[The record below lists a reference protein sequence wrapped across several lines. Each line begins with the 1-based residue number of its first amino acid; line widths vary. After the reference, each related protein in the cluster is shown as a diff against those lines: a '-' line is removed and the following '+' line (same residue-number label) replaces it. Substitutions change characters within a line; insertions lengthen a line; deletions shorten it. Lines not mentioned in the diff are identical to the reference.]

1 METEN
6 SSDSS
11 NDEVD
16 RISKLTET
24 LIHHILSFIDFK
36 YAIQTCV
43 LSKRWRYVWTSL
55 PALNFDSKLYF
66 SGRTCDHKRVLDFV
80 DNVLTLRDSRGSD
93 IQKFHLVCG
102 PFYSR
107 ADDFWTSRL
116 HRWII
121 HVVKANV
128 EDINVHYD
136 SKAVFKVPDCVFMC
150 KSLKSLVLDISCR
163 IILPNS
169 LCLVRLKYLKLKD
182 SSLNNEE
189 QIQKLLSSCPVLE
202 HLELS
207 DVSSNGHINISI
219 SSLTLKHF
227 GLHIKYNK
235 LCHNKLRLS
244 APNLLSFASSS
255 LDFVLLDN
263 VSSLLAADTDV
274 QVKPRNADFPVAYT
288 WQGLEFL
295 EVLCNVK
302 DLTISFLPVEAKLD
316 VRRIPE
322 LLQNQPFQFS
332 NLLHFKLRKMS
343 LSPHSMRAIAS
354 LLKIMP
360 CIESFTLELPQD
372 RNINEYSD
380 DDESD
385 EGSDSDSDLEP
396 EFEPDN
402 DVLTLSLEESSSTYT
417 LKHLKSVEISG
428 LKGSDFELEFIGILL
443 KNAMLLERMVLHHC
457 KPRSSRDKYFYKDN
471 VKKFHQKV
479 MRFPSASLSSKV
491 AFYFFS

>member
-1 METEN
+1 METGN

-43 LSKRWRYVWTSL
+43 LSKRWRYIWTSL

-93 IQKFHLVCG
+93 IQKFRLVCG

-150 KSLKSLVLDISCR
+150 KSLKSLNLDISCR

-207 DVSSNGHINISI
+207 DVSSNGHINISV

-295 EVLCNVK
+295 QVLRNVR
-302 DLTISFLPVEAKLD
+302 DLTISFLPVED

-343 LSPHSMRAIAS
+343 LSPHSMHAIAS

-360 CIESFTLELPQD
+360 CIESFTLELPQ
-372 RNINEYSD
+372 
-380 DDESD
+380 
-385 EGSDSDSDLEP
+385 
-396 EFEPDN
+396 
-402 DVLTLSLEESSSTYT
+402 
-417 LKHLKSVEISG
+417 
-428 LKGSDFELEFIGILL
+428 
-443 KNAMLLERMVLHHC
+443 
-457 KPRSSRDKYFYKDN
+457 
-471 VKKFHQKV
+471 
-479 MRFPSASLSSKV
+479 
-491 AFYFFS
+491 